1 MISKRRSNASVMKQ
15 EFSDDAIVAMK
26 LGAYEGTVTYLRIK
40 LLERAMK
47 VKVKGGTSK
56 RGDGTQI

>member
-1 MISKRRSNASVMKQ
+1 MKQ
-15 EFSDDAIVAMK
+15 ELSDDAIVAMK
-26 LGAYEGTVTYLRIK
+26 PGSCEGTVTYLRIK
-40 LLERAMK
+40 LLERART